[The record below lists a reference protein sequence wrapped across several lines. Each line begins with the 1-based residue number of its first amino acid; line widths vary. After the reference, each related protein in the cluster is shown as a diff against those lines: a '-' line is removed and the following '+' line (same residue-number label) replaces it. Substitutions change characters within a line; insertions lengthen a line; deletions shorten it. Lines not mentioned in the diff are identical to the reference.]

1 MLHCRGALVGMSK
14 DYHAQTDQFQYDLNA
29 LIDKYTIGD
38 ADGPDKKVLD
48 SPLEPRLNFQT
59 IIGCMH
65 IEMQDLVMINHVNE
79 ALDAELDEDADSP

>member
-1 MLHCRGALVGMSK
+1 MAMEKVGMSK

-38 ADGPDKKVLD
+38 ADSPDKKVLD

-65 IEMQDLVMINHVNE
+65 IEMQDLVMINHVSE
-79 ALDAELDEDADSP
+79 DLDAELDEDDDNP